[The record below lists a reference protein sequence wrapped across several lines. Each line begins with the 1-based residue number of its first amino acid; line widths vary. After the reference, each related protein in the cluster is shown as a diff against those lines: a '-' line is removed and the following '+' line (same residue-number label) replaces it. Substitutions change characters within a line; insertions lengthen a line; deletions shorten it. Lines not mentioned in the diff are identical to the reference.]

1 MNALIIARR
10 DLASYLQGYSAYI
23 IIAGLLLG
31 NGVFFH
37 AFALGSDQAR
47 YSHEVLE
54 NFFYL
59 CWGFSVA
66 TAVLLTMRSLADEHA
81 LGTEVLLRT
90 SILADGEIVVGKW
103 LAAMGMVGLYAA
115 LTLHMPL
122 LIFVNGK
129 VSVAHLAVGY
139 LGVLLGGGVASAL
152 GVFCSALFRNQLAAG
167 IIGGLMAIYMS
178 VIAWMLAESV
188 QPPFNDIVAY
198 TAIFNQHFVPFMEGR
213 MTLSAIMYQST
224 LTALFLVLSTHILHS
239 RRWE

>member
-10 DLASYLQGYSAYI
+10 DLTSYLQGLTAYI
-23 IIAGLLLG
+23 IIAGLLFF
-31 NGVFFH
+31 NGLLFYG
-37 AFALGSDQAR
+37 FALGGDSAR

-54 NFFYL
+54 NFFYVT
-59 CWGFSVA
+59 WGFAVA

-90 SILADGEIVVGKW
+90 SIVSDGEVVVGKW
-103 LAAMGMVGLYAA
+103 LAAMGIVSLYVGL
-115 LTLHMPL
+115 TIHMPL
-122 LIFVNGK
+122 MIFVNGK
-129 VSVAHLAVGY
+129 VSAGHLVVGY

-167 IIGGLMAIYMS
+167 VIGGLLAIYMS
-178 VIAWMLAESV
+178 VISWMLAEIAG
-188 QPPFNDIVAY
+188 PPFGDVIAY

-213 MTLSAIMYQST
+213 LSMAATVYQLTLGGLFLGLST
-224 LTALFLVLSTHILHS
+224 LVLNG

>member
-10 DLASYLQGYSAYI
+10 DLASYLHGYSAYL
-23 IIAGLLLG
+23 IIACLLLF
-31 NGVFFH
+31 NGLFFY
-37 AFALGSDQAR
+37 AFALGSEDSR
-47 YSHEVLE
+47 YSHEILE

-59 CWGFSVA
+59 SWGFAVA

-90 SILADGEIVVGKW
+90 SIVTDGEIVLGKW
-103 LAAMGMVGLYAA
+103 LAAMGVVGLYVG

-122 LIFVNGK
+122 MIFVNGK
-129 VSVAHLAVGY
+129 VSVGHLVVGY
-139 LGVLLGGGVASAL
+139 LGVLLGGAVASAL

-167 IIGGLMAIYMS
+167 VIGGLVAIYMA
-178 VIAWMLAESV
+178 VISWMLADQTS
-188 QPPFNDIVAY
+188 PPFSDVIAY

-213 MTLSAIMYQST
+213 LSLAATTYHLTLG
-224 LTALFLVLSTHILHS
+224 ALFLTLSTLVLNG

>member
-1 MNALIIARR
+1 MNALVIAKR

-23 IIAGLLLG
+23 IIAGLLLF
-31 NGVFFH
+31 NGLFFH
-37 AFALGSDQAR
+37 AFALGSSEAH

-59 CWGFSVA
+59 CWGFGVA

-90 SILADGEIVVGKW
+90 SVVSDWDIVLGKW
-103 LAAMGMVGLYAA
+103 LAAMGMITIYVS
-115 LTLHMPL
+115 LTVHMPL

-129 VSVAHLAVGY
+129 VSVAHMLVGY
-139 LGVLLGGGVASAL
+139 LGVLLGGGAAASL
-152 GVFCSALFRNQLAAG
+152 GVLCSAIFRNQIAAG
-167 IIGGLMAIYMS
+167 IIGGLVAIYMS
-178 VIAWMLAESV
+178 VMAWMLSEV
-188 QPPFNDIVAY
+188 TDPPFTEIISY

-213 MTLSAIMYQST
+213 LTLSSVVYHTTLSALFLALST
-224 LTALFLVLSTHILHS
+224 LTLNG

>member
-1 MNALIIARR
+1 MNALVIARR
-10 DLASYLQGYSAYI
+10 DLGSYLQGYSAYV

-31 NGVFFH
+31 NGLFFH
-37 AFALGSDQAR
+37 AFALGSESAR

-66 TAVLLTMRSLADEHA
+66 TAVLLTMRSVADEHA
-81 LGTEVLLRT
+81 FGTEVLLQT
-90 SILADGEIVVGKW
+90 SIVSDASVIVGKW
-103 LAAMGMVGLYAA
+103 LAAMGMVSLYAA
-115 LTLHMPL
+115 LTMHMPL

-129 VSVAHLAVGY
+129 ISVAHLFVGY
-139 LGVLLGGGVASAL
+139 AGVLLGGGVAASL

-167 IIGGLMAIYMS
+167 IVGGLLAIYMS
-178 VIAWMLAESV
+178 VMAWMLAEIV
-188 QPPFNDIVAY
+188 DPPFTDVVAY

-213 MTLSAIMYQST
+213 LVISSVVYHLSV
-224 LTALFLVLSTHILHS
+224 TALFLHLSTQILNS

>member
-1 MNALIIARR
+1 MNSLIIARR

-37 AFALGSDQAR
+37 AFALGADQAR
-47 YSHEVLE
+47 YSHEILE

-90 SILADGEIVVGKW
+90 SVLADGEVVIGKW
-103 LAAMGMVGLYAA
+103 LAAMGMVGLYVG

-129 VSVAHLAVGY
+129 VSVAHLLVGY
-139 LGVLLGGGVASAL
+139 LGVLLGGGAAAAL
-152 GVFCSALFRNQLAAG
+152 GVLCSALFRNQLGCGHHRRAHRDLHVGHRLDDGRVRRA
-167 IIGGLMAIYMS
+167 
-178 VIAWMLAESV
+178 SV
-188 QPPFNDIVAY
+188 QR
-198 TAIFNQHFVPFMEGR
+198 HRGLHRE
-213 MTLSAIMYQST
+213 SST
-224 LTALFLVLSTHILHS
+224 STS
-239 RRWE
+239 CRSWRAG

>member
-1 MNALIIARR
+1 MNALVIARR
-10 DLASYLQGYSAYI
+10 DLASYLQGYSAYV

-37 AFALGSDQAR
+37 AFALGSTTAR

-59 CWGFSVA
+59 CWGFAVA

-90 SILADGEIVVGKW
+90 SIVSDGQVVLGKW
-103 LAAMGMVGLYAA
+103 LAAMGMVTLYAA
-115 LTLHMPL
+115 LTLHMPML
-122 LIFVNGK
+122 VFVNGK
-129 VSVAHLAVGY
+129 VSVAHLLVGY
-139 LGVLLGGGVASAL
+139 AGVLLGGGVASSL

-167 IIGGLMAIYMS
+167 IVGGLLAIYMS
-178 VIAWMLAESV
+178 VID
-188 QPPFNDIVAY
+188 PPFTDIVAY

-213 MTLSAIMYQST
+213 VNVASFVYQGS
-224 LTALFLVLSTHILHS
+224 LTALLLMLATQILHS

>member
-1 MNALIIARR
+1 MNALVVARR
-10 DLASYLQGYSAYI
+10 DLASYLQGYSAYV
-23 IIAGLLLG
+23 IIAGLLLI
-31 NGVFFH
+31 NGLFFH
-37 AFALGSDQAR
+37 AFALGADKAR

-59 CWGFSVA
+59 GWGFAVA

-90 SILADGEIVVGKW
+90 SVLSDAQVVVGKW
-103 LAAMGMVGLYAA
+103 LAAMGMVTLYAA

-129 VSVAHLAVGY
+129 VSVAHMAVGY
-139 LGVLLGGGVASAL
+139 LGVLLGGGVAAAL
-152 GVFCSALFRNQLAAG
+152 GVFCSAFFRNQLAAG
-167 IIGGLMAIYMS
+167 IMGGIFSIYMS
-178 VIAWMLAESV
+178 VMAWMLADIVE
-188 QPPFNDIVAY
+188 PPFADVVAY

-213 MTLSAIMYQST
+213 VTLSSVVYHLT
-224 LTALFLVLSTHILHS
+224 LTGLFLLLSTQVLHG

>member
-1 MNALIIARR
+1 MNALIIAKR

-23 IIAGLLLG
+23 IIAALLLG

-37 AFALGSDQAR
+37 AFALGAESAR

-90 SILADGEIVVGKW
+90 SIVSDGEIVVGKW
-103 LAAMGMVGLYAA
+103 LAAMGMVTLYAV

-129 VSVAHLAVGY
+129 VSLAHLMVGY
-139 LGVLLGGGVASAL
+139 LGVILGGGTASAL

-167 IIGGLMAIYMS
+167 IIGGLLAIYMS
-178 VIAWMLAESV
+178 VIAWMLADTTN
-188 QPPFNDIVAY
+188 PPFNDVIAY

-213 MTLSAIMYQST
+213 IAMSSIVYQGS
-224 LTALFLVLSTHILHS
+224 LTALFLLLASYILHT

>member
-10 DLASYLQGYSAYI
+10 DLASYLHGYSAYI
-23 IIAGLLLG
+23 IMAGLLLF
-31 NGVFFH
+31 NGLAFH
-37 AFALGSDQAR
+37 AFALGTDKAR

-66 TAVLLTMRSLADEHA
+66 TAVLLTMRSLADEHT

-90 SILADGEIVVGKW
+90 SVVRDADIVLGKW
-103 LAAMGMVGLYAA
+103 LAAMGMVGLYVS
-115 LTLHMPL
+115 LTVHMPL

-129 VSVAHLAVGY
+129 VSVAHMLVGY
-139 LGVLLGGGVASAL
+139 AGVLLGGAVASSL
-152 GVFCSALFRNQLAAG
+152 GVFCSALFRNQIAAG
-167 IIGGLMAIYMS
+167 VIGGLIAMYMS
-178 VIAWMLAESV
+178 MFAWMMADIID
-188 QPPFNDIVAY
+188 PPFTDIVSY

-213 MTLSAIMYQST
+213 LTVSSVVYQVTLAGLFLGLST
-224 LTALFLVLSTHILHS
+224 LILNG